1 MRAKPLFAAAAT
13 VAGCAGLVLAGAL
26 PTSPP
31 VRADDEHGSSDEFE
45 VERDLQISPVHPTFD
60 QRTRRLVLYCQCVT
74 LGFVALA
81 LVLILPFSVNL
92 SAERRTIDAERSTIT
107 VRVFKS
113 GLFRAFADNHVIQAS
128 LLEGSADDSATS
140 HVELVVDVHRMRVL
154 DPGLSPKDRED
165 VQVRMLGPQVLDADR
180 FGQIRFR
187 STVVQRLEADHWL
200 VRGDLD
206 LHGQIH
212 QVAVKVARE
221 NGRYKGSTS
230 LRQTEFGITP
240 ISIAGGTVKVK
251 DEIAIEFDIAVV
263 ER

>member
-1 MRAKPLFAAAAT
+1 
-13 VAGCAGLVLAGAL
+13 V
-26 PTSPP
+26 
-31 VRADDEHGSSDEFE
+31 
-45 VERDLQISPVHPTFD
+45 
-60 QRTRRLVLYCQCVT
+60 YCQRST
-74 LGFVALA
+74 LAVVAVALA
-81 LVLILPFSVNL
+81 LTLPFSPSL

-128 LLEGSADDSATS
+128 TLEGSVDDSATS
-140 HVELVVDVHRMRVL
+140 RVELVVDVHRMRVL
-154 DPGLSPKDRED
+154 DPALSPKDRED
-165 VQVRMLGPQVLDADR
+165 VQARMLGPEVLDADR

-187 STVVQRLEADHWL
+187 STAVQQVEVDRWL

-221 NGRYKGSTS
+221 NGRYKGSTT

-240 ISIAGGTVKVK
+240 IRIAGGTVKVK
-251 DEIAIEFDIAVV
+251 DEITIEFDIAVV
-263 ER
+263 DR